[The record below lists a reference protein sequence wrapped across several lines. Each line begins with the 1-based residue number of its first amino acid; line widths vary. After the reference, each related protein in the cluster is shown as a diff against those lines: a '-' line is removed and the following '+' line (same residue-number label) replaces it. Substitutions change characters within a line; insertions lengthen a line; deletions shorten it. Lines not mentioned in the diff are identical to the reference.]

1 MSVEII
7 DEPLQ
12 DRIHRVISPSFL
24 VSPPVVRGAE
34 LMPEVVAGSMDAS
47 WSARFFP
54 VRAVD
59 FYRLRDVFV
68 CGEGLV
74 FDAAGR
80 LFRASV
86 AQHSPEAIETAAQ
99 AVAVARAM
107 GGVAAHGGPA
117 VLCKKI
123 GSFNFG
129 HWLLEMW
136 PRAVLARTELDVP
149 GLRYVVH
156 AHGGALRQVM
166 IDSLALAGIG
176 RDAILETP
184 WEPHFFEELIV
195 IDGLTEHGSYMSPV
209 AVNCLQ
215 PLIAQIPPGRSE
227 RLYITR
233 RDTGWRRLQGEDAI
247 IRVAEQEGY
256 DVLEPASL
264 ALAQQIG
271 AFKGARRVVGVT
283 GAAMTSTAF
292 MATGGQVDL
301 FVPATM
307 PDNFFWFISQIRG
320 HRYAEYRCPEIRA
333 EEARQAHGQSWNA
346 DLRLTRAEFRKL
358 IVR

>member
-1 MSVEII
+1 MPIEII
-7 DEPLQ
+7 DEPLA
-12 DRIHRVISPSFL
+12 DRFHRVISPSFQ
-24 VSPPVVRGAE
+24 VSPAVVRGTE

-80 LFRASV
+80 LFPSSV
-86 AQHSPEAIETAAQ
+86 AQHSPAHIATAAQ
-99 AVAVARAM
+99 AVAVARAA
-107 GGVAAHGGPA
+107 GDVAGHAGP
-117 VLCKKI
+117 VLLCKKI

-136 PRAVLARTELDVP
+136 PRAVLARTELDMP
-149 GLRYVVH
+149 GLRYAVH
-156 AHGGALRQVM
+156 THGGALRQVM
-166 IDSLALAGIG
+166 IDGLALAGIG
-176 RDAILETP
+176 GDDILETP
-184 WEPHFFEELIV
+184 WEPQFFEDLIV

-215 PLIAQIPPGRSE
+215 PLIAQIPPARSE

-233 RDTGWRRLQGEDAI
+233 RDIGWRRLQNEDAM
-247 IRVAEQEGY
+247 IRIAEQEGY
-256 DVLEPASL
+256 DVLEPARL
-264 ALAQQIG
+264 ALAQQIS

-283 GAAMTSTAF
+283 GAAMTSIAF
-292 MATGGQVDL
+292 MAAGGQVDL

-320 HRYAEYRCPEIRA
+320 HRYTEYRCPEVRA

-346 DLRLTRAEFRKL
+346 DLRISRAEFRKF
-358 IVR
+358 IAG